1 MATTS
6 TPAINPSVVA
16 IGTLTE
22 SNRMMAPSVATQGG
36 STFHTNMFSMVKM
49 AFEVAVMRLVSM
61 PGNRSWK

>member
-1 MATTS
+1 
-6 TPAINPSVVA
+6 
-16 IGTLTE
+16 
-22 SNRMMAPSVATQGG
+22 MMAPSVATQGG